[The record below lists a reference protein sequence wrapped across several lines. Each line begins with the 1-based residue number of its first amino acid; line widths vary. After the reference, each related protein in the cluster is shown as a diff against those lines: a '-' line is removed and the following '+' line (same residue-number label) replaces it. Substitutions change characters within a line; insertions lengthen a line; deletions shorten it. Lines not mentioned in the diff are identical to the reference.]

1 MGATEFLITSH
12 GSSAEEAF
20 GRAVEEAQWDSG
32 NGGYTG
38 TIAEKT
44 QFKMV
49 TVPKGKDPVEFA
61 ENILYEDDEHWV
73 QDKWG
78 PAACIKLSDDK
89 YLFFGLAS
97 S

>member
-20 GRAVEEAQWDSG
+20 GRAVEEARYESG
-32 NGGYTG
+32 HCGYTG
-38 TIAEKT
+38 TIAEKVK
-44 QFKMV
+44 FKMV
-49 TVPKGKDPVEFA
+49 NVPKGKDPVQFA
-61 ENILYEDDEHWV
+61 EDILYEDDEHWC

-89 YLFFGLAS
+89 YLFFGVAS